1 VDLDEGPDALPYS
14 VQLANALK
22 KNATRVID
30 LFRSWDTDGD
40 GEVTRK
46 EFHTAM
52 GLLGLEV
59 PKESVDSL
67 FSEWDKD
74 GGGAINFGEL
84 KKILSARVQSPTEKK
99 IAAAEVKI
107 QEAAAAASIVG
118 KLKADA
124 TTGLASKLKKK

>member
-46 EFHTAM
+46 EFHEAM
-52 GLLGLEV
+52 PRLGLDV
-59 PKESVDSL
+59 PKESIDEL
-67 FSEWDKD
+67 FDEWDKD
-74 GGGAINFGEL
+74 GGGAINLNEL
-84 KKILSARVQSPTEKK
+84 RRILSQHRAASPTTKTEK
-99 IAAAEVKI
+99 AVTAT
-107 QEAAAAASIVG
+107 
-118 KLKADA
+118 KA
-124 TTGLASKLKKK
+124 LSKLSKK